1 MTMVMFVMMRT
12 VIIMA
17 MTMMMVGITMM
28 IVLKLVVV
36 GVVQI

>member
-1 MTMVMFVMMRT
+1 MTMIMFVMMRT

-17 MTMMMVGITMM
+17 MTMMMLGITMR
-28 IVLKLVVV
+28 IVSKLVVV